1 MAFRKKD
8 ANMQEKIHLCTVIC
22 YGGSLFKTGINIL
35 QISLTN
41 HVYRHRCNLYFKEI
55 HEKAN
60 FNIRNDCTKIMLKI
74 KEQLYK
80 SQKWGLYII
89 LLRSL

>member
-1 MAFRKKD
+1 MLRDVDEIFTFKKLH
-8 ANMQEKIHLCTVIC
+8 Q
-22 YGGSLFKTGINIL
+22 
-35 QISLTN
+35 
-41 HVYRHRCNLYFKEI
+41 
-55 HEKAN
+55 KAH

>member
-1 MAFRKKD
+1 MFTDVDEIFTLKK
-8 ANMQEKIHLCTVIC
+8 L
-22 YGGSLFKTGINIL
+22 
-35 QISLTN
+35 
-41 HVYRHRCNLYFKEI
+41 

-60 FNIRNDCTKIMLKI
+60 FNIRNDCTKITLKI

>member
-1 MAFRKKD
+1 MFTEVDEMFTFKK
-8 ANMQEKIHLCTVIC
+8 L
-22 YGGSLFKTGINIL
+22 
-35 QISLTN
+35 
-41 HVYRHRCNLYFKEI
+41 

-60 FNIRNDCTKIMLKI
+60 SNIRNDCTKFMLKI

>member
-1 MAFRKKD
+1 MFTDVDEIFTLKK
-8 ANMQEKIHLCTVIC
+8 L
-22 YGGSLFKTGINIL
+22 
-35 QISLTN
+35 
-41 HVYRHRCNLYFKEI
+41 
-55 HEKAN
+55 HEKAH